1 MDGQK
6 EGLLLV
12 MAHPDDESMGSG
24 GLVLRHTRAGIPTYL
39 ICATYGEAGWTGKP
53 AGAKKEDLPEIRA
66 KELEEAAA
74 ALAID
79 GVELW
84 DYPDGGVSAADHP
97 QISQRITEQIVKL
110 RPRAVVGWGPDGG
123 YGHPDHIWIGACA
136 DAAIVALDEAERPA
150 LYHLAVDQP
159 LAEFY
164 REAMRLG
171 ASNGGLALQP
181 QDSIDIVIEL
191 NADEVMMKLRAIDCH
206 QSQLEDWRIAI
217 RSHQRLM
224 QQGYGREPYITVS
237 SKAASLTG
245 GGLLGEFG

>member
-1 MDGQK
+1 VDRK
-6 EGLLLV
+6 
-12 MAHPDDESMGSG
+12 A
-24 GLVLRHTRAGIPTYL
+24 
-39 ICATYGEAGWTGKP
+39 W
-53 AGAKKEDLPEIRA
+53 GAKKEDLPEIRA

-97 QISQRITEQIVKL
+97 QISQRITDQIVKL

-123 YGHPDHIWIGACA
+123 YGHPDHIWIGACT

-181 QDSIDIVIEL
+181 QDSVDIVIEL

>member
-1 MDGQK
+1 MDEQK
-6 EGLLLV
+6 GGLLLV

-53 AGAKKEDLPEIRA
+53 AAAKKEDLPEIRA
-66 KELEEAAA
+66 KELEEASA
-74 ALAID
+74 ALALN

-97 QISQRITEQIVKL
+97 QISQRISEQIVKL

-123 YGHPDHIWIGACA
+123 YGHLDHIWIGACT

-164 REAMRLG
+164 REAMPRG
-171 ASNGGLALQP
+171 ASNGGLHLVTQHYGHPLSEANHDHAL
-181 QDSIDIVIEL
+181 STSG
-191 NADEVMMKLRAIDCH
+191 A
-206 QSQLEDWRIAI
+206 
-217 RSHQRLM
+217 
-224 QQGYGREPYITVS
+224 
-237 SKAASLTG
+237 
-245 GGLLGEFG
+245 

>member
-1 MDGQK
+1 
-6 EGLLLV
+6 
-12 MAHPDDESMGSG
+12 MGSG

-74 ALAID
+74 ALALN

-123 YGHPDHIWIGACA
+123 YGHLDHIWIGACT

-150 LYHLAVDQP
+150 LYHLAIDQP

-171 ASNGGLALQP
+171 AKDGGMALQT
-181 QDSIDIVIEL
+181 QDSVDIVIEL
-191 NADEVMMKLRAIDCH
+191 NADEVMMKLRALDCP
-206 QSQLEDWRIAI
+206 QSQLEDRRVAV
-217 RSHQRLM
+217 RSPPQLVEP
-224 QQGYGREPYITVS
+224 GYGREP
-237 SKAASLTG
+237 SLTPPAHG
-245 GGLLGEFG
+245 AGLTASALPGEFG

>member
-6 EGLLLV
+6 GGLLLV

-123 YGHPDHIWIGACA
+123 YGHPDPSGLAPCPA
-136 DAAIVALDEAERPA
+136 RGPFPLVEPGRPRPA
-150 LYHLAVDQP
+150 PPPAARP
-159 LAEFY
+159 RGGSY
-164 REAMRLG
+164 RG
-171 ASNGGLALQP
+171 
-181 QDSIDIVIEL
+181 
-191 NADEVMMKLRAIDCH
+191 AIDRVG
-206 QSQLEDWRIAI
+206 S
-217 RSHQRLM
+217 
-224 QQGYGREPYITVS
+224 
-237 SKAASLTG
+237 TG
-245 GGLLGEFG
+245 VWPHR

>member
-1 MDGQK
+1 VDEQK
-6 EGLLLV
+6 GGLLLV
-12 MAHPDDESMGSG
+12 MAHPDDETFGAG

-39 ICATYGEAGWTGKP
+39 ICATYGEAGWSGKP
-53 AGAKKEDLPEIRA
+53 PGAKKEDLRDIRA

-74 ALAID
+74 ALALS

-97 QISQRITEQIVKL
+97 QISQRITEQIAKL

-123 YGHPDHIWIGACA
+123 YGHLDHIWIGACT

-150 LYHLAVDQP
+150 LYHLAIDQH

-171 ASNGGLALQP
+171 AKDGGMALQT
-181 QDSIDIVIEL
+181 QDSVDIVIEL

-217 RSHQRLM
+217 RSHPQLM

-237 SKAASLTG
+237 SRAPGLTP
-245 GGLLGEFG
+245 GGLLGEFA

>member
-6 EGLLLV
+6 GGLLLV

-97 QISQRITEQIVKL
+97 QISQRITAQIVKL
-110 RPRAVVGWGPDGG
+110 RPRAVVGWGPDAGTA
-123 YGHPDHIWIGACA
+123 HPAHIRIGACPDPPPA
-136 DAAIVALDEAERPA
+136 PHREAEHPPAAPPGADTPRPG
-150 LYHLAVDQP
+150 VQP
-159 LAEFY
+159 
-164 REAMRLG
+164 RPMPRG
-171 ASNGGLALQP
+171 
-181 QDSIDIVIEL
+181 
-191 NADEVMMKLRAIDCH
+191 RA
-206 QSQLEDWRIAI
+206 
-217 RSHQRLM
+217 
-224 QQGYGREPYITVS
+224 
-237 SKAASLTG
+237 
-245 GGLLGEFG
+245 

>member
-1 MDGQK
+1 MDEQK
-6 EGLLLV
+6 GGLLLV

-66 KELEEAAA
+66 KELEEASA
-74 ALAID
+74 ALALN

-97 QISQRITEQIVKL
+97 QISQRITEQIAKL

-123 YGHPDHIWIGACA
+123 YGHLDHIWIGACT

-150 LYHLAVDQP
+150 LYHLAIDQH

-171 ASNGGLALQP
+171 AKDGGMALQT
-181 QDSIDIVIEL
+181 QDSVDIVIEL

-206 QSQLEDWRIAI
+206 RA
-217 RSHQRLM
+217 
-224 QQGYGREPYITVS
+224 S
-237 SKAASLTG
+237 SRTG
-245 GGLLGEFG
+245 GSRSAATLS